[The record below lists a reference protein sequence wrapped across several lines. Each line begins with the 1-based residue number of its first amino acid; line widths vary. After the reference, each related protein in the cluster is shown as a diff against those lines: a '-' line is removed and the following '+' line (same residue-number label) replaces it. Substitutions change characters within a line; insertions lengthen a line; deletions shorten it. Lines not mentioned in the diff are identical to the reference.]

1 MTEVPNVTAIAQQ
14 IKARI
19 KQIEAQLR
27 QHKTLANELDRLRGA
42 LARLDGAARSKVR
55 GKGSSTSVSTPPTDR
70 ARAPRS
76 TSTPAR
82 APRGQNK
89 ARVLEALKAG
99 PMTASEI
106 SGQTGVATATASTLL
121 SRLAKSGEIVKA
133 ERGYRL
139 PGQRIAD
146 PAHPAA
152 PGRPAATIAL
162 REKR

>member
-1 MTEVPNVTAIAQQ
+1 MAEVPDVTAIAKH

-19 KQIEAQLR
+19 KQIEDQLR
-27 QHKTLANELDRLRGA
+27 QHDTLANELDRLRGA
-42 LARLDGAARSKVR
+42 LARLDGAARSRVR
-55 GKGSSTSVSTPPTDR
+55 GKGSSTSASTPPTNR

-106 SGQTGVATATASTLL
+106 SGQTGIATSTASTLL
-121 SRLAKSGEIVKA
+121 SRLAKTGEIVKA

-139 PGQRIAD
+139 P
-146 PAHPAA
+146 
-152 PGRPAATIAL
+152 
-162 REKR
+162 